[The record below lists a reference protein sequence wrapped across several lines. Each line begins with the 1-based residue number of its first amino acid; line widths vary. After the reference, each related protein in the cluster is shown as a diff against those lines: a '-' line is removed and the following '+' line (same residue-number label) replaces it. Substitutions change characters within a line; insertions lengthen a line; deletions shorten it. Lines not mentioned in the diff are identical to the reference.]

1 MNKAPLI
8 ISLLGK
14 SGSGKGTQVGFLKE
28 KLGLAV
34 VGTGDMLRER
44 RRVEDF
50 TGKKIS
56 QVIDNGG
63 IIPSPVVFK
72 LCMDVF
78 EKMKNEGNF
87 KGMILDGAPRK
98 LKEAM
103 LLDETFEWFE
113 WGGKVKMILID
124 ISDEEAIN
132 RITKRKICSK
142 CGNIVI
148 YSGDSS
154 DEDKCFKCGGELI
167 KRMEDTIEGTKKRLG
182 WFKTEVEPVINYY
195 KEKGQLIAIN
205 GERPIEEVSKD
216 VLRAIG
222 E

>member
-1 MNKAPLI
+1 MNKVPLI

-14 SGSGKGTQVGFLKE
+14 SGSGKGTQVGLLKE

-44 RRVEDF
+44 RKVEDF

-78 EKMKNEGNF
+78 EDMKNEGNF

-113 WGGKVKMILID
+113 WGGNIKILLID

-142 CGNIVI
+142 CGNILI
-148 YSGDSS
+148 YTNESP
-154 DEDKCFKCGGELI
+154 DEDKCSKCGGELI
-167 KRMEDTIEGTKKRLG
+167 KRPDDTVEKTEKRLG

-195 KEKGQLIAIN
+195 KEKGWLITIN
-205 GERPIEEVSKD
+205 GEQTIEDVFKD
-216 VLRAIG
+216 VLKAIG